1 MQRQGSFSQA
11 EYAGKKKQ
19 TRRDKFLA
27 EMEQVV
33 PWARLVERLRPFYP
47 KGERGRPPIGL
58 ERMLRLYFLQQWY
71 GLADEALEDA
81 LYDSQALRGFAGI
94 DLSVAAVPD
103 ATTVLNFRH
112 WLEEHDLTRAL
123 FDEVGAMLEERGLLM
138 RQGTIVDATIIAA
151 PPSTKNKSKARD
163 PEMHQTKKGNQWHFG
178 MKAHIGVDVASGVVH
193 TVVGT
198 AANEAD
204 INQTAALLHGQEE
217 AVFADAGY
225 TGADKRPELED
236 RDVSWN
242 IAIKRSIIK
251 ALPKALRDLAEP
263 VERALSQVRAW
274 VEHPFHIVKN
284 LFRHKKLR
292 YRGLAKNTAQLH
304 TLFALANLVI
314 VKKTLLAQRR
324 PDHTR
329 TLSLIPKTTQETRPQ
344 PRFLPPR
351 PLPTGRAARK
361 SGVGRRTVSYP
372 RNVQCF
378 LSAHTFIFIRIN
390 RYCRF
395 CELEPR
401 RLGSQKVQSR
411 LGFAAGNRFPGVTSK
426 RGVAKVRKG
435 HGRACCS
442 LVRAAAVGSAS
453 ALNQS

>member
-1 MQRQGSFSQA
+1 MCARTGRISRSGWGERCNGRAAFRRRNTPGRKSRR
-11 EYAGKKKQ
+11 GGTVFWPRWKRWCRGRGWLNVCGRS
-19 TRRDKFLA
+19 TRRANAAGRRLGWSGCCGSTFCSSGTGWPTR
-27 EMEQVV
+27 
-33 PWARLVERLRPFYP
+33 PWRTRYTIAWRC
-47 KGERGRPPIGL
+47 
-58 ERMLRLYFLQQWY
+58 
-71 GLADEALEDA
+71 
-81 LYDSQALRGFAGI
+81 
-94 DLSVAAVPD
+94 AASP
-103 ATTVLNFRH
+103 ASICRWRRFRTRLNFRH

-123 FDEVGAMLEERGLLM
+123 FDEIGAMLEERGLLM

-225 TGADKRPELED
+225 TGADKRLELED
-236 RDVSWN
+236 CDVSWN

-251 ALPKALRDLAEP
+251 ALPKDLRDWAEA
-263 VERALSQVRAW
+263 VESALSQVRAW

-314 VKKTLLAQRR
+314 VKKTLLAQ
-324 PDHTR
+324 
-329 TLSLIPKTTQETRPQ
+329 
-344 PRFLPPR
+344 
-351 PLPTGRAARK
+351 GRA
-361 SGVGRRTVSYP
+361 
-372 RNVQCF
+372 
-378 LSAHTFIFIRIN
+378 
-390 RYCRF
+390 
-395 CELEPR
+395 
-401 RLGSQKVQSR
+401 
-411 LGFAAGNRFPGVTSK
+411 
-426 RGVAKVRKG
+426 
-435 HGRACCS
+435 
-442 LVRAAAVGSAS
+442 
-453 ALNQS
+453 

>member
-11 EYAGKKKQ
+11 EYAGKKRQ

-27 EMEQVV
+27 EMEAVV

-47 KGERGRPPIGL
+47 RGARGRPPKGL
-58 ERMLRLYFLQQWY
+58 ERMLRIYFVQHWY

-94 DLSVAAVPD
+94 DLNIEPVPD

-112 WLEEHDLTRAL
+112 WLERHDLTKVL
-123 FDEVGAMLEERGLLM
+123 FDEIGAMLEERGLLM

-151 PPSTKNKSKARD
+151 PPSTKNKQKARD

-193 TVVGT
+193 TLTGT

-204 INQTAALLHGQEE
+204 LNQMAAVLHGREE

-225 TGADKRPELED
+225 TGAQKRPEHED

-251 ALPKALRDLAEP
+251 ALPKGLRDLAEP

-292 YRGLAKNTAQLH
+292 YRGLFKNTAQLH

-314 VKKTLLAQRR
+314 VKKTLLAQA
-324 PDHTR
+324 
-329 TLSLIPKTTQETRPQ
+329 
-344 PRFLPPR
+344 
-351 PLPTGRAARK
+351 RA
-361 SGVGRRTVSYP
+361 
-372 RNVQCF
+372 
-378 LSAHTFIFIRIN
+378 
-390 RYCRF
+390 
-395 CELEPR
+395 
-401 RLGSQKVQSR
+401 
-411 LGFAAGNRFPGVTSK
+411 
-426 RGVAKVRKG
+426 
-435 HGRACCS
+435 
-442 LVRAAAVGSAS
+442 
-453 ALNQS
+453 